1 MEQDM
6 AAASADGCL
15 AFSVDQSP
23 GSGCTRVRGARS
35 LLDAD
40 SAWAIHSWRTVRS
53 DAQVIMVDPGT

>member
-6 AAASADGCL
+6 TAASADGCL
-15 AFSVDQSP
+15 ALSVDQIP
-23 GSGCTRVRGARS
+23 VVGCMRVHDALS

-40 SAWAIHSWRTVRS
+40 SVWAIHSWRTVRS